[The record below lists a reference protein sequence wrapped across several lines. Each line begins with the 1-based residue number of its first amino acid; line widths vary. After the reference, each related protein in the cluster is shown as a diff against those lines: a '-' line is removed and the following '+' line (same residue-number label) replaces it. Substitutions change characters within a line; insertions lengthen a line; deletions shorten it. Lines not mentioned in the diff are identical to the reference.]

1 MKETNQLRIK
11 PAAGK
16 ISRREFIRVG
26 SVAAASL
33 IVPSQAVAL
42 AATREERRVL
52 AFYNKHTHESLR
64 VCYFSEGRYQTS
76 ALDDINHILRDHRNG
91 NVIEID
97 RDLLDLLWKLTV
109 KLDTGEPFH
118 LFSGYRSPETNRML
132 RARSSRVARASY
144 HTLGKAVDVSL
155 PDCGISRLRAAA
167 IELKQGGVGYYP
179 RTRFVHLDVG
189 PVRSW

>member
-1 MKETNQLRIK
+1 MTDQLRIK

-16 ISRREFIRVG
+16 ISRREFIRIG

-33 IVPSQAVAL
+33 MVPSQAVAL
-42 AATREERRVL
+42 AAPREERRVL

-64 VCYFSEGRYQTS
+64 ACYFSEGRYQTS
-76 ALDDINHILRDHRNG
+76 ALANINHILRDHRNG
-91 NVIEID
+91 SIIEID
-97 RDLLDLLWKLTV
+97 KGLLDLLWKLTV

-155 PDCGISRLRAAA
+155 PDCRLSRLRAAA
-167 IELKQGGVGYYP
+167 MELKQGGVGYYP
-179 RTRFVHLDVG
+179 KTRFVHLDVG